1 VALNPVA
8 VVAQDHPAVGTLNDS
23 DMARAAR
30 EDASA
35 FAALY
40 QSYHGRLYRYLRT
53 RVPTDEDAAD
63 LVQQVFVHVLDAI
76 PTYRSTKGTFVGWLF
91 RIARNAATDWNRRHK
106 PMLTWDR
113 LPEELHPHIDVDM
126 DAELARR
133 GDVVRV
139 RKLLNSL
146 PLERREIVALRF
158 AGGLTIPEIAAAL
171 GKGEKATRKKLAR
184 TLRKLEEL
192 YDEG

>member
-1 VALNPVA
+1 VALNPA
-8 VVAQDHPAVGTLNDS
+8 VVVSQDHPASGTLNDA
-23 DMARAAR
+23 DMARTAR

-63 LVQQVFVHVLDAI
+63 LVQQVFLHVLNAI
-76 PTYRSTKGTFVGWLF
+76 PTYRATKGTFAGWLF

-106 PMLTWDR
+106 PMITWDR
-113 LPEELHPHIDVDM
+113 LPEELQPHIDVDM
-126 DAELARR
+126 DAELARHE
-133 GDVVRV
+133 DVVRV

-146 PLERREIVALRF
+146 PVERREIVALRF

-171 GKGEKATRKKLAR
+171 GKGEEATRKKLAR